1 MYHYYEYPSVHMV
14 PRHYGIRTERYKL
27 MHFYEF
33 GEEWELYDLKKD
45 PDELSNICNK
55 PRNTGLI
62 EQLKDQ
68 LKSDI
73 ADTKNTGERFGGAI
87 TAALFL
93 KEFVADVPWAHL
105 DIAGPA
111 TSSSSSTGA

>member
-1 MYHYYEYPSVHMV
+1 MPL
-14 PRHYGIRTERYKL
+14 T
-27 MHFYEF
+27 
-33 GEEWELYDLKKD
+33 
-45 PDELSNICNK
+45 
-55 PRNTGLI
+55 
-62 EQLKDQ
+62 EQLKEQ

-111 TSSSSSTGA
+111 TSSSSSGAASKGGSGVGVATLVELVAPAS